1 MWVGHGDNMG
11 CDLYFLEERIEE
23 ENGALA
29 QGTLSRIID
38 VLDDDQPFKEVR
50 IQKLVDEYQN
60 NKKEV

>member
-11 CDLYFLEERIEE
+11 CDLYFIEESVRE

-29 QGTLSRIID
+29 QGTLSKIID